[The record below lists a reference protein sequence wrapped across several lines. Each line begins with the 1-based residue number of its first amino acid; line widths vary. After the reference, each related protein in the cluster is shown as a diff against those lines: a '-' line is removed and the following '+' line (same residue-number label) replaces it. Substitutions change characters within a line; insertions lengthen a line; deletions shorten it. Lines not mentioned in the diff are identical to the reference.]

1 MTGKKTHSLLM
12 LWALLI
18 VAATAYMYLT
28 PSPQPTEELYAGA
41 PLESPTLS
49 LKEGPLKNQN
59 FKIANTNS
67 REYITFIKRMDSFY
81 NEQRRRGWNGAV
93 MVAYRGQPLYN
104 RYFGYADYGKKTM
117 INDET
122 SFQLASTSKPFTAVS
137 ILMLQEQ
144 GKLNIYDDVRKHI
157 PNFPYRGITIK
168 NLLTHT
174 SGMQDYIH
182 WANSY
187 WSTDRDG
194 YMSNDDLLELM
205 AEKKPK
211 MIFTPNTRFKYTN
224 TNYAVLA
231 SIVEKVSGKPFAEF
245 LKMNIF
251 IPLRMYNTYVVD
263 PREPMPAK
271 ASLNY
276 KGGWNEYKFMYQ
288 DGLYGDKGVF
298 STVKDMLK
306 FDQALYT
313 TALLS
318 RNSIFA
324 AYSPQNKMMKSPKNY
339 GLGWRMYI
347 YPDRE
352 KIIYHNGLWHGN
364 NSCYY
369 RFIQDRFTIIVQC
382 NKFTTRTYDQPSAIC
397 DIVADIEGI
406 DNSLD
411 K

>member
-1 MTGKKTHSLLM
+1 MKVNKTLNPTI
-12 LWALLI
+12 LWAVLLLALSAFI
-18 VAATAYMYLT
+18 FFK
-28 PSPQPTEELYAGA
+28 PSPGTIQEMQLGSPSD
-41 PLESPTLS
+41 SPTLS
-49 LKEGPLKNQN
+49 LKQGRLKNKT

-67 REYITFIKRMDSFY
+67 REYMTFVKRMDSFY
-81 NEQRRRGWNGAV
+81 KVQRSRGWNGAV

-104 RYFGYADYGKKTM
+104 SYLGYADYGKKSR
-117 INDET
+117 INDKT
-122 SFQLASTSKPFTAVS
+122 TFQLASTSKPFTAVA

-144 GKLNIYDDVRKHI
+144 GKLTIYDDVQKHI

-174 SGMQDYIH
+174 SGMQDYIKF
-182 WANSY
+182 ANSY
-187 WSTDRDG
+187 WSTSRDG
-194 YMSNDDLLELM
+194 YMSNDDLIELM
-205 AEKKPK
+205 AKKKPS
-211 MIFTPNTRFKYTN
+211 MSFTPNTRFKYTN
-224 TNYAVLA
+224 TNYAMLA
-231 SIVEKVSGKPFAEF
+231 SIVEKVSGEPFEDF

-251 IPLRMYNTYVVD
+251 VPLRMFNTYVLD
-263 PREPMPAK
+263 PRKEMPAN
-271 ASLNY
+271 ASKCY

-288 DGLYGDKGVF
+288 DGVYGDKGVF
-298 STVKDMLK
+298 STVHDLLK

-318 RNSIFA
+318 RNTIFA

-347 YPDRE
+347 YPDNE

-364 NSCYY
+364 NSCFY
-369 RFIQDRFTIIVQC
+369 RFIQDRFTIIIHC

>member
-1 MTGKKTHSLLM
+1 MKDILHHSKQW
-12 LWALLI
+12 LWALI
-18 VAATAYMYLT
+18 FITVAALLYF
-28 PSPQPTEELYAGA
+28 SPTTQTQEALIAGS
-41 PLESPTLS
+41 PPESPTLS
-49 LKEGPLKNQN
+49 LKEGRLKNRS
-59 FKIANTNS
+59 FKLANTS
-67 REYITFIKRMDSFY
+67 SPEYRTFIHKMDSFY
-81 NEQRRRGWNGAV
+81 NIQRSRGWNGAV

-104 RYFGYADYGKKTM
+104 RYFGYADYGKKSR

-122 SFQLASTSKPFTAVS
+122 TFQLASTSKPFTAVA

-144 GKLNIYDDVRKHI
+144 GKLTIYDDVRKHI
-157 PNFPYRGITIK
+157 PNFPYSGITIK

-187 WSTDRDG
+187 WSTSRDG
-194 YMSNDDLLELM
+194 YMSNEDLLTLM
-205 AEKKPK
+205 AEKKPR
-211 MIFTPNTRFKYTN
+211 MIFTPNTQFKYTN

-231 SIVEKVSGKPFAEF
+231 SIVEKVSEVPFAEF
-245 LKMNIF
+245 LKLNIF
-251 IPLRMYNTYVVD
+251 VPLRMYNTYVMD
-263 PREPMPAK
+263 PREPMPNE
-271 ASLNY
+271 ASKCY

-318 RNSIFA
+318 RNTIFA
-324 AYSPQNKMMKSPKNY
+324 AYSPQNSMMKEPRNY
-339 GLGWRMYI
+339 GLGWRMYL

-364 NSCYY
+364 NSCFY
-369 RFIQDRFTIIVQC
+369 RFIQDRFTIIIQC
-382 NKFTTRTYDQPSAIC
+382 NKFTTKTYDQPSAIC

-411 K
+411 